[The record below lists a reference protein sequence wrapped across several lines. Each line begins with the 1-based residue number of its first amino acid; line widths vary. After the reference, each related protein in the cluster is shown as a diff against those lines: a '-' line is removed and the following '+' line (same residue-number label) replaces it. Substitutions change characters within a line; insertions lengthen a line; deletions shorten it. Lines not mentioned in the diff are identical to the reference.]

1 MVPNASFG
9 TYQSIPR
16 DHPKNW
22 LRSYSKVPELY
33 EVIQKLENINEKET
47 EKEVTDMYIRL
58 TRKEEVE
65 EVVKIIDAAAEFIAS
80 ARPP

>member
-9 TYQSIPR
+9 TYQSTTGSS
-16 DHPKNW
+16 KNW

-47 EKEVTDMYIRL
+47 EKR
-58 TRKEEVE
+58 
-65 EVVKIIDAAAEFIAS
+65 
-80 ARPP
+80 